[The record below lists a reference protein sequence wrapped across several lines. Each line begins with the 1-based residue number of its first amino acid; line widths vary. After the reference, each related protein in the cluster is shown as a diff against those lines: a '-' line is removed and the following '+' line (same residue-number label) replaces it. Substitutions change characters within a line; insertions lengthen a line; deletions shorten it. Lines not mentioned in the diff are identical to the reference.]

1 MWRQPKCPS
10 ADEWVKEAWCIPT
23 VEYYSA
29 WKREIL
35 LYAKTWMN
43 LENVVLNERSQTHK
57 NKYHMIS
64 LIVGV

>member
-1 MWRQPKCPS
+1 MNGSRKRGVYLQWNIIQPGKGKYCYMQ
-10 ADEWVKEAWCIPT
+10 K
-23 VEYYSA
+23 
-29 WKREIL
+29 L
-35 LYAKTWMN
+35 QMN